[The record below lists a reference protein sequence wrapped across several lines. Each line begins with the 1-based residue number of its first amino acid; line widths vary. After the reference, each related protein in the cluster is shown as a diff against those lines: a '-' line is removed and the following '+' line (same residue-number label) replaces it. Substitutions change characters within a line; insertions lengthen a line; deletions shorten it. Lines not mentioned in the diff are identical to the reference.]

1 MNTLSTPQINS
12 NFTTSKDIVLVF
24 RGSFGDIMDINVF
37 ATDMDG
43 AFLTDANDYDRQR
56 FAHVFEV
63 LQAQGKRFVAISG
76 NQSTKS
82 KDFSKTTLTR

>member
-1 MNTLSTPQINS
+1 M
-12 NFTTSKDIVLVF
+12 LVF

-76 NQSTKS
+76 NQYY
-82 KDFSKTTLTR
+82 

>member
-12 NFTTSKDIVLVF
+12 NFSTPKDIVLVF

-63 LQAQGKRFVAISG
+63 LQAQGKRFVAIGG
-76 NQSTKS
+76 NQYY
-82 KDFSKTTLTR
+82 

>member
-1 MNTLSTPQINS
+1 
-12 NFTTSKDIVLVF
+12 
-24 RGSFGDIMDINVF
+24 MDINVF

-43 AFLTDANDYDRQR
+43 TFLTDANDYDRQR
-56 FAHVFEV
+56 FVHVFEA

-76 NQSTKS
+76 NQYDQI

>member
-1 MNTLSTPQINS
+1 
-12 NFTTSKDIVLVF
+12 
-24 RGSFGDIMDINVF
+24 MDINVF

>member
-1 MNTLSTPQINS
+1 
-12 NFTTSKDIVLVF
+12 
-24 RGSFGDIMDINVF
+24 MDINVF

-63 LQAQGKRFVAISG
+63 LQAQGNALLPSVAI
-76 NQSTKS
+76 NTTKS

>member
-1 MNTLSTPQINS
+1 MREVVVECELHNPLGFCTPLKGKWLDCMI
-12 NFTTSKDIVLVF
+12 KLI
-24 RGSFGDIMDINVF
+24 

-76 NQSTKS
+76 NQYY
-82 KDFSKTTLTR
+82 

>member
-1 MNTLSTPQINS
+1 
-12 NFTTSKDIVLVF
+12 
-24 RGSFGDIMDINVF
+24 MDINVF

-56 FAHVFEV
+56 FTHVFEA

-76 NQSTKS
+76 NQYY
-82 KDFSKTTLTR
+82 